1 MKKIRILLLPICVLI
16 SFSLAGCQK
25 TLQVSE
31 SSQSQSLDGAEL
43 KVLAVESF
51 LADITQNVAGDRLQ
65 VETLMPAGID
75 PHAFEPTPQ
84 DVARIAES
92 QVLVANGAGLEMWL
106 ERTMQNAGGERVW
119 IEASTGLTSRLARAG
134 EEVETASEEDHT
146 DENDPHF
153 WLDPLN
159 VVKYVENIRDGLITA
174 DPAGEDTYTRNAAE
188 YISQL
193 NNLDAWI
200 RQQVANIPAERCLM
214 VTNHESFG
222 YFADRYGFKIIG
234 TIIPSVSTG
243 AAPSAQQM
251 ARLVDQIRETGAI
264 AIFLETGSNPN
275 IAEQIAQET
284 GVKVVSELY
293 THSINDES
301 GNVQSYIDMME
312 YNVETIVEALR
323 NINLSAQPL
332 AQIGGLR

>member
-1 MKKIRILLLPICVLI
+1 MKKIRILLLPIFVLI

-25 TLQVSE
+25 IPNANEGEQF
-31 SSQSQSLDGAEL
+31 QIADRADL

-51 LADITQNVAGDRLQ
+51 LADITQNVTGDRLQ
-65 VETLMPAGID
+65 VETLMPPGID
-75 PHAFEPTPQ
+75 PHAYEPTPQ
-84 DVARIAES
+84 DVAKIAES
-92 QVLVANGAGLEMWL
+92 QVLVANGAGFEAWL
-106 ERTMQNAGGERVW
+106 EKTIDNAGGERVW
-119 IEASTGLTSRLARAG
+119 IEASAGLTSRLARAG
-134 EEVETASEEDHT
+134 EEVDTASEEYHNE
-146 DENDPHF
+146 ENDPHF

-174 DPAGEDTYTRNAAE
+174 DPAGEDTYTQNAAT
-188 YISQL
+188 YISEL
-193 NNLDAWI
+193 NDLDAWI
-200 RQQVANIPAERCLM
+200 RQQVENIPVERRLM

-222 YFADRYGFKIIG
+222 YFADRYGFEIIG

-301 GNVQSYIDMME
+301 GNVQSYIEMME
-312 YNVETIVEALR
+312 YNVQTIVKALR
-323 NINLSAQPL
+323 
-332 AQIGGLR
+332 